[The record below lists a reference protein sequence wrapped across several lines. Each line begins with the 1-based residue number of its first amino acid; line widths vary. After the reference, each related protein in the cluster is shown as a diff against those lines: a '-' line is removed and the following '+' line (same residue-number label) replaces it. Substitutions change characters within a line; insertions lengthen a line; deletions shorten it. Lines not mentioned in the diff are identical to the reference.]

1 MIETSPA
8 PSNRNSSIRLLIWFA
23 GIIAFTLILFLL
35 VQARFILAS
44 LVFALLIFSLTT
56 QAISAVSRM
65 QLGRLR
71 LATWMASTIAFTII
85 AVLLLGVSVLLVSQV
100 NMVVGSAAALSNQAI
115 NGLSELAGWF
125 SPGAEASVEA
135 AIRSIQISRYLGSM
149 ASQASSLLSASV
161 LVILFVGFMFA
172 ERLWF
177 PQKLSNLLGSPERAA
192 GVTEV
197 IATIVRAINRYLL
210 VKSVISAVTTAVVY
224 LLARTFGLD
233 LAMPIAVITFVLNF
247 VPSIGSIIATVI
259 LGLLALI
266 QLDPTAALTI
276 FCLAGIAQFALGSVI
291 DPMLMGQTL
300 RISSFGI
307 LISLAFW
314 GAIWGVAGMFLAV
327 PIMVAIKMTCAQIP
341 AMRPLAILLSR
352 DGTLEA

>member
-1 MIETSPA
+1 M
-8 PSNRNSSIRLLIWFA
+8 RLVIWFV

-65 QLGRLR
+65 RLGRLH
-71 LATWMASTIAFTII
+71 LATWMASTIAFAII
-85 AVLLLGVSVLLVSQV
+85 AILLLGLSVLLVSQV
-100 NMVVGSAAALSNQAI
+100 NLVVGSAAALSNQAI
-115 NGLSELAGWF
+115 HGLSDLAGWF

-135 AIRSIQISRYLGSM
+135 AIRSIQISRHLGSI

-177 PQKLSNLLGSPERAA
+177 PQKLAKLLGSPERAA
-192 GVTEV
+192 AVAEV
-197 IATIVRAINRYLL
+197 IDTIVRAINRYLL
-210 VKSVISAVTTAVVY
+210 VKSAISALTAAMVY
-224 LLARTFGLD
+224 LLAWVFGLD

-247 VPSIGSIIATVI
+247 IPSIGSIIATVI

-341 AMRPLAILLSR
+341 AMRALAILLSR
-352 DGTLEA
+352 DGTLDA

>member
-1 MIETSPA
+1 M
-8 PSNRNSSIRLLIWFA
+8 RLLIWFA
-23 GIIAFTLILFLL
+23 GIIAFTLLLFLM

-44 LVFALLIFSLTT
+44 LVFALLLFSLTT

-65 QLGRLR
+65 RLGRLR
-71 LATWMASTIAFTII
+71 LASWMASTIAFTII
-85 AVLLLGVSVLLVSQV
+85 AVLLLGLSVLLVSQV
-100 NMVVGSAAALSNQAI
+100 NVVVGSAAALSNQAV
-115 NGLSELAGWF
+115 NGLTELAGWL

-135 AIRSIQISRYLGSM
+135 AIRSIQISQYLGSI

-177 PQKLSNLLGSPERAA
+177 PQKLANLLGSPGRAA

-210 VKSVISAVTTAVVY
+210 VKSVISALTALIVY
-224 LLARTFGLD
+224 LLAWAFGLE
-233 LAMPIAVITFVLNF
+233 LALPIAVITFVLNF
-247 VPSIGSIIATVI
+247 IPSIGSIVATVI

-266 QLDPTAALTI
+266 QLEPTAALTI

-291 DPMLMGQTL
+291 DPMMMGQTL

-341 AMRPLAILLSR
+341 SMRPLAILLSR

>member
-1 MIETSPA
+1 MRAESRV
-8 PSNRNSSIRLLIWFA
+8 PSRSFQSS
-23 GIIAFTLILFLL
+23 AFTLLLFLL
-35 VQARFILAS
+35 VQAQLILVS

-56 QAISAVSRM
+56 QAISAVSGM
-65 QLGRLR
+65 QLGSRR
-71 LATWMASTIAFTII
+71 LATWMASAIAFAII
-85 AVLLLGVSVLLVSQV
+85 AVLLLGLSILFVSQV
-100 NMVVGSAAALSNQAI
+100 NIVVSSAAALTNQAI

-135 AIRSIQISRYLGSM
+135 TIRSIQISRYLGSI

-177 PQKLSNLLGSPERAA
+177 PQKLSKLLDSPERAA

-210 VKSVISAVTTAVVY
+210 VKSIISALMATVVY
-224 LLARTFGLD
+224 LLAWTFGLD

-247 VPSIGSIIATVI
+247 IPSIGSIIATMI

-276 FCLAGIAQFALGSVI
+276 FFLAGLAQFALGSVI
-291 DPMLMGQTL
+291 DPMLKGQTL

-307 LISLAFW
+307 LISFAFW

-341 AMRPLAILLSR
+341 AMRALAILLSR
-352 DGTLEA
+352 DGTIDA